1 MLTLL
6 IFINIIFIWKFKKF
20 FFFQIKELFLHF
32 KVHFIIYYLFINSLF
47 LFLIVS

>member
-6 IFINIIFIWKFKKF
+6 IFINIIFIWKFKKK

-32 KVHFIIYYLFINSLF
+32 KVHFIIYYLFINL
-47 LFLIVS
+47 LIPFFYF

>member
-6 IFINIIFIWKFKKF
+6 IFINIIFIWKFKKK

-32 KVHFIIYYLFINSLF
+32 IIYYLL
-47 LFLIVS
+47 LIY

>member
-20 FFFQIKELFLHF
+20 FFFQIKELFLHLSTF
-32 KVHFIIYYLFINSLF
+32 YYLLFIY
-47 LFLIVS
+47 